1 MITPVFV
8 VMQDDTFITIKMK
21 TPYIK
26 VNEIEIYCEGPDV
39 SFYAKPYYLRL
50 HFSNNLIEDDRMHT
64 SYDISNGDVII
75 KLAKENTGEYF
86 PDLDFLTKLLAPRA
100 RNQDLPSEKPLIEV
114 IGEDINGED
123 SNTDKYDWELP
134 QEFPD
139 EKELVLT
146 AKYGF
151 NGLYSGY
158 FTHVKETYNEINE
171 INDPERSTAQSPDFM
186 QVDEFIHLTKY
197 KTKWSLSLEKLNKI
211 REIIDGTKEKRDDDL
226 DIDEILEFTEQEC
239 KIMRSLPNKQYL
251 IDNVGS
257 IYYGL
262 IDLIFAY
269 SYNHR
274 INEGEN
280 NVESV
285 WTIGKIS
292 PTISCLEVFN
302 NIEELILSLFHRTLA
317 YPLYRNFELSKKC
330 LEDVYVLLE
339 LGRRA
344 ILKVLLELKDLF
356 DHHDTYYIYS
366 KIILDDYCIWCQN
379 MASPPKIIWNS
390 GQQTF
395 KLTNR
400 VIMLIGLDPNS
411 TPGLIKKSFEA
422 HDLKV
427 SVDYRRD
434 DTTGYV
440 HLNLQMAKEVAA
452 HIMAKGGLKVGID
465 EAMYWG
471 VYSGTRSI
479 GSKTTNQYKTIGGKA
494 RHTRRYHKHSPY
506 LTNFKNI
513 EIGDDIEDQQQKH
526 HINKCHTPTH
536 IMPWDMKYIQKIR
549 LITIN
554 YQMTHPLYHRHSK
567 MRPKK

>member
-123 SNTDKYDWELP
+123 SNSNE
-134 QEFPD
+134 
-139 EKELVLT
+139 EKNFLESLENHQKGELVLT

-171 INDPERSTAQSPDFM
+171 INDPERSTAQSRLRDRINAENTKFNPDIYIADFM

-379 MASPPKIIWNS
+379 MASNE
-390 GQQTF
+390 
-395 KLTNR
+395 
-400 VIMLIGLDPNS
+400 
-411 TPGLIKKSFEA
+411 LIKSLA
-422 HDLKV
+422 HMIYNYKI
-427 SVDYRRD
+427 
-434 DTTGYV
+434 
-440 HLNLQMAKEVAA
+440 NKA
-452 HIMAKGGLKVGID
+452 
-465 EAMYWG
+465 
-471 VYSGTRSI
+471 SI
-479 GSKTTNQYKTIGGKA
+479 GWHLEEYEKLA
-494 RHTRRYHKHSPY
+494 
-506 LTNFKNI
+506 L
-513 EIGDDIEDQQQKH
+513 EDQLESETD
-526 HINKCHTPTH
+526 N
-536 IMPWDMKYIQKIR
+536 
-549 LITIN
+549 
-554 YQMTHPLYHRHSK
+554 
-567 MRPKK
+567 